1 MLEYCNVGVAVNSG
15 GDEIKAMADY
25 VTDDVAKDGIY
36 KAFVH
41 FGLID
46 DVKSLLKVFAQAKAF
61 LFDIFSLIE
70 ICLC

>member
-25 VTDDVAKDGIY
+25 VAKDGIY
-36 KAFVH
+36 KAFDH

-46 DVKSLLKVFAQAKAF
+46 DVLN
-61 LFDIFSLIE
+61 
-70 ICLC
+70 LC

>member
-25 VTDDVAKDGIY
+25 VAKDGIY

-46 DVKSLLKVFAQAKAF
+46 DVLNLFAQAKAF